1 MVKYWPIVYIRKS
14 TTQIY
19 AQHIIPLEVSARI
32 HLLWKRH
39 AFLIISQGWG
49 WLSNL
54 LLGWKWKEICLRRIL
69 LKTIRMA
76 SNSWRQPLS
85 IPAPE
90 ERGSLVEGEAKAKR
104 KKACKTLKN
113 YAKFGKRKNTAKS
126 CVQKSVVNFQV
137 EWFWRSWFKYEIS
150 RSLQAPNFAVENF
163 WPEYMGN
170 APICKLFETQE
181 KIISSLLIAI
191 AFVKSCCCYFLVCW
205 VFLRSKLNYLKTQ
218 RVPTRTT
225 VSGVIYKLVFFRHY
239 FWRKKTYL
247 NAGPFSAGR
256 KEVK

>member
-1 MVKYWPIVYIRKS
+1 M
-14 TTQIY
+14 
-19 AQHIIPLEVSARI
+19 IPLEVSARI

-113 YAKFGKRKNTAKS
+113 YAKFGKKKKYCKKLCPEIRCQFPSWMILTVLVQIRNISKFASTKFCCWKLLARVYGQCSNLQVIWDTRKNYLFPFN
-126 CVQKSVVNFQV
+126 CH
-137 EWFWRSWFKYEIS
+137 R
-150 RSLQAPNFAVENF
+150 
-163 WPEYMGN
+163 
-170 APICKLFETQE
+170 ICEVMLLLFSGLLGFPSIKAELFENT
-181 KIISSLLIAI
+181 KSS
-191 AFVKSCCCYFLVCW
+191 
-205 VFLRSKLNYLKTQ
+205 
-218 RVPTRTT
+218 
-225 VSGVIYKLVFFRHY
+225 YKNNSFRGEIQIGL
-239 FWRKKTYL
+239 F
-247 NAGPFSAGR
+247 
-256 KEVK
+256 

>member
-1 MVKYWPIVYIRKS
+1 M
-14 TTQIY
+14 
-19 AQHIIPLEVSARI
+19 IPLEVSARI

-163 WPEYMGN
+163 WPEYMDN

-218 RVPTRTT
+218 RVPKRTT
-225 VSGVIYKLVFFRHY
+225 VSGVRYKLVYFRHY
-239 FWRKKTYL
+239 LWRSKTYL
-247 NAGPFSAGR
+247 NAIPFSAGR